1 MLHEAF
7 QSPEH
12 ARMLIEALQSPEH
25 ARILPKALQSPEHAR
40 MLYEAPQD
48 CLQQATCC
56 STIFISFLNMPL
68 TKRLK

>member
-1 MLHEAF
+1 
-7 QSPEH
+7 
-12 ARMLIEALQSPEH
+12 MLIEALQSPEH

-68 TKRLK
+68 TTDLKNCLL